1 MSHSQKCEKST
12 KPFTKCNCSCKGLA
26 HGVRASILLEE
37 IKQECEA
44 RELSYGRFI
53 ESIKNYDLEQDCIDS
68 LNDWIASSI
77 VDSLINK
84 VPDENRKEIYKLL
97 KQEHIICVVCCSI
110 LKKFEEVDREVDSI
124 VKECSEIIAHL
135 VIRDLSNRPRLVRAA
150 VRKSIEMAMRKV
162 VQAFIDRVSH
172 EKEAKKVLQ
181 VVGLVTC
188 PDNYADVDADV
199 HTDVIKY
206 CLKPL
211 VKVKFKE
218 KLEDYINKE
227 TVRDFLQ
234 GVAER
239 IKTSSPAGQ

>member
-44 RELSYGRFI
+44 RELSYDNFI
-53 ESIKNYDLEQDCIDS
+53 ESIKNYDLEQKCVDA
-68 LNDWIASSI
+68 LNARVASII
-77 VDSLINK
+77 VDSLVK
-84 VPDENRKEIYKLL
+84 VPDESKEKIRKLL
-97 KQEHIICVVCCSI
+97 EREHIICVVCCSI
-110 LKKFEEVDREVDSI
+110 LKKFEEVDRGVDSI

-206 CLKPL
+206 CLRPL